1 MSRVALSI
9 PPLLSRHV
17 HRVFLGCPKPEM
29 VGVYTWRVV
38 ARMADN
44 HSIWDFAFVCQRICD
59 AARARLPPVYCEL
72 SIAAIL
78 RSPRCP
84 LPALV
89 GSALHVLGA
98 ERRMLFLGQLELH
111 CFASVFSGFQTPV
124 GNGELSTGAFLA
136 PLRGLCGV
144 SVVIPRRQLR
154 GIHPSGL
161 RRQRLLARPVPP
173 VYPRPRGGTVTKAWG
188 ALNLAGLSPPTRGN
202 HRFPPDDWQV
212 KRSIPAHAGEP
223 RPLDA
228 FYHAREVYP
237 RPRGGT

>member
-9 PPLLSRHV
+9 PPLLPRHIR
-17 HRVFLGCPKPEM
+17 RVFLGCPKPEM

-59 AARARLPPVYCEL
+59 AVRARLPPVYCEL
-72 SIAAIL
+72 SIAAIW

-111 CFASVFSGFQTPV
+111 CFASVFSGRTPGPFV
-124 GNGELSTGAFLA
+124 FSPATGLVWR
-136 PLRGLCGV
+136 LRGYSDAPSCAGAGFTPGGADGRLSLSAILRG
-144 SVVIPRRQLR
+144 R

-161 RRQRLLARPVPP
+161 RRQRLLVRPVPP
-173 VYPRPRGGTVTKAWG
+173 VYPRPRGGTNPRTDASGDV
-188 ALNLAGLSPPTRGN
+188 LGLSPPARVCRGM
-202 HRFPPDDWQV
+202 HLVRI
-212 KRSIPAHAGEP
+212 RI
-223 RPLDA
+223 
-228 FYHAREVYP
+228 
-237 RPRGGT
+237 